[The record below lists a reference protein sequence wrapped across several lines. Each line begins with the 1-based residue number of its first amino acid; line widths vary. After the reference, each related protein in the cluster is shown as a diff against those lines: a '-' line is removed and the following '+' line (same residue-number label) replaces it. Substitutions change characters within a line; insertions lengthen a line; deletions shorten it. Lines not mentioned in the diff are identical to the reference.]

1 MDEHCALLAIE
12 KRIRGDAE
20 HMSLLPNLPK
30 QIRGQEADFG
40 LQFRKWWESPKG
52 HLPGEIELKD
62 TKGKDSLPFNA
73 FSPDQEVIARMATEG
88 KGVLV
93 RRTVGTVGGADY
105 SGLVNCPYWLAI
117 KYPGGFEIIS
127 VGTFLLERERS
138 KRKSLTSVRA
148 REISTITVRQ

>member
-1 MDEHCALLAIE
+1 MT
-12 KRIRGDAE
+12 KRCLPRIIIARTLT
-20 HMSLLPNLPK
+20 HMLPNLPK
-30 QIRGQEADFG
+30 QIKGQESDFG
-40 LQFRKWWESPKG
+40 LQFRKWWDSPKG

-62 TKGKDSLPFNA
+62 TGGKDSLPFAA
-73 FSPDQEVIARMATEG
+73 FSLDQEVIARMATEG

-127 VGTFLLERERS
+127 VGVFLLEKSRS
-138 KRKSLTSVRA
+138 TRRSLTSARA
-148 REISTITVRQ
+148 AAISTISVKL